1 MTASEK
7 KEDKFM
13 SHNPRH
19 ATAFIALISAAGL
32 GSVGFGLTQT
42 ANWHPLEALAL
53 FAIALAAARMKVK
66 LPGLTGTMSVNLP
79 FVLLAVA
86 ELNLAEALLVACAS
100 TAAQCWPKGGAKPK
114 PVQMLFNVSSM
125 ASAVVVGWEVFHQGA
140 ANHPWFTGAL
150 LLPLAVLGFFLIQTM
165 PVSIVIALTEGSLA
179 RKVWTA
185 IVQMTFPSY
194 VLSTGIASIMIA
206 VRQQAVWPA
215 SLLVLAVM
223 YGTYRSY
230 QMYFGRAAENSP
242 LGLAQAAT
250 AGH

>member
-1 MTASEK
+1 
-7 KEDKFM
+7 M
-13 SHNPRH
+13 SHNPRQ

-32 GSVGFGLTQT
+32 CSVGYGLTQT
-42 ANWHPLEALAL
+42 ANWHPLEALTL
-53 FAIALAAARMKVK
+53 FAIAVAAARMKVK
-66 LPGLTGTMSVNLP
+66 LPGMTGTMSVNLP

-125 ASAVVVGWEVFHQGA
+125 ASAVAIAWRVFHQGA
-140 ANHPWFTGAL
+140 NGNPAWLTGAL
-150 LLPLAVLGFFLIQTM
+150 LVPSAVMAFFLIQTL
-165 PVSIVIALTEGSLA
+165 PVSIIIALTDGGLV
-179 RKVWTA
+179 RKIWTT
-185 IVQMTFPSY
+185 ILEMTFPYY
-194 VLSTGIASIMIA
+194 VLSTGVASMTITLHRHA
-206 VRQQAVWPA
+206 GWPV
-215 SLLVLAVM
+215 SLLVLPVM

-230 QMYFGRAAENSP
+230 QMYFGRSAAENNP